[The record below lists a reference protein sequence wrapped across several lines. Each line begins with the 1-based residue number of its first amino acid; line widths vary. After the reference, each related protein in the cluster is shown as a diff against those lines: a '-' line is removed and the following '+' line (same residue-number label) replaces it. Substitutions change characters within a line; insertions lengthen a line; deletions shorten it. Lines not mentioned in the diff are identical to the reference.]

1 MTLYEL
7 IIAMILISL
16 LTLGGISSIHYWK
29 SSVEL
34 NAHQNTI
41 GHLLGESRWVALAKD
56 QSTSIKLI
64 ASGCQFDNANIPIYA
79 LNSSY
84 VTTISNSAGMG
95 FNGQG
100 STSRAA
106 TLTLKSQEIQK
117 QITLS
122 VGYGMLRIK

>member
-7 IIAMILISL
+7 IIAIILISL
-16 LTLGGISSIHYWK
+16 LTLGGITSIQHWK
-29 SSVEL
+29 TAVEL

-56 QSTSIKLI
+56 QSTSIKLVS
-64 ASGCQFDNANIPIYA
+64 SGCQFDNTDIPIYA
-79 LNSSY
+79 LSSTY
-84 VTTISNSAGMG
+84 VTSISNSAGMG
-95 FNGQG
+95 FNNQG